1 MRMGLVLAA
10 ATIPAVAMA
19 QSAQT
24 SAPTSSQGDVSL
36 TIYNNDLALVQDV
49 RQMSLPLGRT
59 RQEFPDVSAAIRPE
73 TVTLNAGGTG
83 IVEQNFDYDLL
94 TPAKLMD
101 KAVGQT
107 VTVVRTNP
115 ATGVETREAATILA
129 NNGGTVVRFGDRI
142 EVLNEYGARVIFPSL
157 PAGLRAR
164 PTLSVTLDT
173 TTPGARPVSL
183 SYLSRGFG
191 WKADYVALFDE
202 AAGKIDVQG
211 WITLNNNS
219 GTTFGKAKV
228 LLVAGSVGDGAQNYA
243 AQNYGGGRPVMPG
256 NRMGTQSAGRESL
269 GDFYVYPIAGRTT
282 VANAQQ
288 KQVSFLDVA
297 GAPATKAYHFR
308 NGWLSSQTEP
318 QSADTVLRFST
329 AREAGLG
336 DALPA
341 GTVRVYMRDA
351 RGQPQFIGENSIGH
365 TPMGSSLALKT
376 GEAVDVKVQP
386 VLEKRD
392 RIDSGEWERSLRYRV
407 TTPGKAPSEVTV
419 ETEKVF
425 WRTTMTYKVTNARA
439 TPVVVEV
446 VQGGLD
452 NWWHDTRVPS
462 ESIKGEQRSADE
474 RIWQVPVPANGET
487 TLTVQFDTRY

>member
-1 MRMGLVLAA
+1 MRGILVLAGLA
-10 ATIPAVAMA
+10 VIPATALA
-19 QSAQT
+19 QGLPVSA
-24 SAPTSSQGDVSL
+24 QGDVSL

-49 RQMSLPLGRT
+49 RQMALPIGRT

-94 TPAKLMD
+94 TPEKLMD

-107 VTVVRTNP
+107 VTVIRTNP
-115 ATGVETREAATILA
+115 ATGAETRETALILA
-129 NNGGTVVRFGDRI
+129 NNGGTIVRIGDRI
-142 EVLNEYGARVIFPSL
+142 EVLERYGARVVFPSL

-173 TTPGARPVSL
+173 TSPGARPVTL
-183 SYLSRGFG
+183 NYLSRGFG

-202 AAGKIDVQG
+202 TAGKIDVQG
-211 WITLNNNS
+211 WITLTNNS
-219 GTTFGKAKV
+219 GTTFDKARV
-228 LLVAGSVGDGAQNYA
+228 LLVAGSVGQDNNGYNQTYRP
-243 AQNYGGGRPVMPG
+243 QRPVMPG
-256 NRMGTQSAGRESL
+256 NSPGTQSANRESL
-269 GDFYVYPIAGRTT
+269 GDFYVYPISGRTT

-297 GAPATKAYHFR
+297 AAPAAKAYHFR
-308 NGWLSSQTEP
+308 NGWLQSQTEA
-318 QSADTVLRFST
+318 QSADTVLRFSS
-329 AREAGLG
+329 AREGGLG

-376 GEAVDVKVQP
+376 GEAFDVKVLP
-386 VLEKRD
+386 VVEKRD
-392 RIDSGEWERSLRYRV
+392 RIDSGEWERTARYRV
-407 TTPGKAPSEVTV
+407 SVNGEPTREVTV
-419 ETEKVF
+419 DQAKEF

-439 TPVVVEV
+439 APVTVEI
-446 VQGGLD
+446 VQAGLD
-452 NWWHDTRVPS
+452 NWWHDARVPA
-462 ESIKGEQRSADE
+462 ESIKGTQRSADE
-474 RIWQVPVPANGET
+474 RIWAVPVPANGET

>member
-1 MRMGLVLAA
+1 MRKVLALAA
-10 ATIPAVAMA
+10 ATLPAIASA
-19 QSAQT
+19 QSNPP
-24 SAPTSSQGDVSL
+24 SAQGDVSL

-49 RQMSLPLGRT
+49 RQMSLPTGRT

-94 TPAKLMD
+94 TPEKLMD

-115 ATGVETREAATILA
+115 ATGAETRESATILA
-129 NNGGTVVRFGDRI
+129 NNGGTVVRIGDRI
-142 EVLNEYGARVIFPSL
+142 EVLNQYGARVIFPSL

-173 TTPGARPVSL
+173 TTPGSRPVSL

-219 GTTFGKAKV
+219 GTTFGQARV
-228 LLVAGSVGDGAQNYA
+228 LLVAGGVGQENNGYQSYRP
-243 AQNYGGGRPVMPG
+243 QRPVMPG
-256 NRMGTQSAGRESL
+256 NRPGTQTANRESL

-308 NGWLSSQTEP
+308 NGWLQNQTEP

-351 RGQPQFIGENSIGH
+351 RGQPQFIGENGIGH
-365 TPMGSSLALKT
+365 TPMGSALALKT
-376 GEAVDVKVQP
+376 GEAFDVKVQP
-386 VLEKRD
+386 MLEKRD
-392 RIDSGEWERSLRYRV
+392 RIDSGEWERSVRYRV
-407 TTPGKAPSEVTV
+407 TTPGKSPIEVTV

-425 WRTTMTYKVTNARA
+425 WRTTMTYKVTNAKA
-439 TPVVVEV
+439 TPVTVEV

-462 ESIKGEQRSADE
+462 ETIKGEQRSADE
-474 RIWQVPVPANGET
+474 RVWQVPVPANGET

>member
-1 MRMGLVLAA
+1 MRGVGYLAA
-10 ATIPAVAMA
+10 VALPVVA
-19 QSAQT
+19 FAQT
-24 SAPTSSQGDVSL
+24 APSAQGDVSL

-94 TPAKLMD
+94 TPDKLMD

-107 VTVVRTNP
+107 VTLVRTNP
-115 ATGVETREAATILA
+115 ATGAETRETATILA
-129 NNGGTVVRFGDRI
+129 NNGGTVVRIGDRI
-142 EVLNEYGARVIFPSL
+142 EVLNTYAARVVFPSL

-173 TTPGARPVSL
+173 TSPGARPVAL
-183 SYLSRGFG
+183 NYLSRGFG

-202 AAGKIDVQG
+202 TAGKIDVQG
-211 WITLNNNS
+211 WITLTNNS
-219 GTTFGKAKV
+219 GTTFDKAKV
-228 LLVAGSVGDGAQNYA
+228 MLVAGSVGQDSNGYNPNYR
-243 AQNYGGGRPVMPG
+243 QQRQIMPG
-256 NRMGTQSAGRESL
+256 NRPGTQSARRESL
-269 GDFYVYPIAGRTT
+269 GDFYLYPIAGRTT

-297 GAPATKAYHFR
+297 GAPASKAYHFR
-308 NGWLSSQTEP
+308 NDWLSSQTEP
-318 QSADTVLRFST
+318 KSADTVLRFSSSK
-329 AREAGLG
+329 EAGLG

-341 GTVRVYMRDA
+341 GTVRVYMRDE

-376 GEAVDVKVQP
+376 GEAFDVKVQP
-386 VLEKRD
+386 VVEKRD
-392 RIDSGEWERSLRYRV
+392 RIDSGEWERTARYRIS
-407 TTPGKAPSEVTV
+407 TPGKASTEVTV
-419 ETEKVF
+419 DTEKVF
-425 WRTTMTYKVTNARA
+425 WRTTMTYKVTNAKA
-439 TPVVVEV
+439 APVTVEV

-452 NWWHDTRVPS
+452 NWWRDTRVPL

-474 RIWQVPVPANGET
+474 RTWAVPVPANGET
-487 TLTVQFDTRY
+487 TLTVQFDSRY